1 MIKNSRFI
9 NLTDKLIKILPFPS
23 MYLLWNKHREF
34 NKPLKLRYHETGS
47 LNHMSQWE
55 NNGNPNTRFITHSV
69 EEKNIRI
76 PPGKVFGISS
86 ELFFFLSE
94 ADRDSNKYSPN
105 KGLEIQVR
113 ALSGLKKCKN
123 EFIPA
128 NNPGTVSMGYRGE
141 VSNVTRNRGNK
152 DVIISPGDELS
163 ELRVSEFSRCANF
176 KNITDTEQKPDSNS
190 ILIRGPAGY
199 NITTS
204 HRGDAGHS
212 VFLEREQEIPAKSQ
226 VEVELPFNIE
236 KKPKNNLIE
245 IRPRSSIAKSD
256 IMITPPLT
264 LINTETQS
272 KIKIQ
277 VQNYG
282 TEPFIATTDREFCQ
296 LVVVD
301 RLDLKKAEND
311 GVEIFQYD
319 CDKKSKIHSDI
330 FDIKANKDV
339 EIKINDDKEVIIET
353 NISAKIPSPY
363 AIELVHQYKDTDRNK
378 DQVKFIKD
386 NFNINQ
392 DIIESKETPPSH
404 HTLKVT
410 LLAKPGN
417 SNNPSDT
424 IKLKKGQV
432 ILQGRLRDFKEVEMV
447 YSEKKPEEIPGGRNL
462 GSFGSTDK
470 KQENSSSPS
479 SLLLE
484 NSSQSVYSEDLSKKQ
499 D

>member
-1 MIKNSRFI
+1 MIKKFPYFNILKQPRVTLLSSYSLLKNKF
-9 NLTDKLIKILPFPS
+9 NLKKS
-23 MYLLWNKHREF
+23 H
-34 NKPLKLRYHETGS
+34 KPLKLKYYEHIDQKSHHLSHTRKWGKD
-47 LNHMSQWE
+47 
-55 NNGNPNTRFITHSV
+55 GNPNTKFITHSINSEIV
-69 EEKNIRI
+69 SITT
-76 PPGKVFGISS
+76 GKVCFFDPNLYFNLL
-86 ELFFFLSE
+86 ELNLDHYQYS
-94 ADRDSNKYSPN
+94 RNPKY
-105 KGLEIQVR
+105 GLEIQVR
-113 ALSGLKKCKN
+113 ALSGHIKYK

-128 NNPGTVSMGYRGE
+128 NNPGTVDIGFRGS
-141 VSNVTRNRGNK
+141 VSNATRNRGNK
-152 DVIISPGDELS
+152 DVIISPKDELS

-176 KNITDTEQKPDSNS
+176 KNIQNPEQKTNNNS
-190 ILIRGPAGY
+190 ILINASVDY
-199 NITTS
+199 KIATK
-204 HRGDAGHS
+204 HQGDAGHS
-212 VFLEREQEIPAKSQ
+212 VFLEREQEIPANSQ

-245 IRPRSSIAKSD
+245 IRPRSSISKSN
-256 IMITPPLT
+256 IMLSPPLT
-264 LINTETQS
+264 VIDSETKS

-282 TEPFIATTDREFCQ
+282 TEPFIATTNKEFCQ
-296 LVVVD
+296 LIVVD

-319 CDKKSKIHSDI
+319 CDKKNKIHSDI

-339 EIKINDDKEVIIET
+339 EIKISDDKEIIIET

-363 AIELVHQYKDTDRNK
+363 AIELIHQYKDTDRDK

-410 LLAKPGN
+410 LLAKPGSN
-417 SNNPSDT
+417 NNPSDT

-447 YSEKKPEEIPGGRNL
+447 YSEKKPEEIPGGRGL

-470 KQENSSSPS
+470 EIRSFFSI
-479 SLLLE
+479 
-484 NSSQSVYSEDLSKKQ
+484 
-499 D
+499 